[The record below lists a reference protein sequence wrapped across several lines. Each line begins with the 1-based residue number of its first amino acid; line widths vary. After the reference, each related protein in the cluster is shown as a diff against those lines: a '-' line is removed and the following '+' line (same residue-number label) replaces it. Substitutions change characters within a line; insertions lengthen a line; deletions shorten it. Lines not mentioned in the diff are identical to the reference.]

1 MRELKPESPKAPL
14 ADRIP
19 RGMAFLS
26 GLSVLVVTLMI
37 TYDVLLR
44 YFFNRPQLFV
54 DELST
59 LILILIIFGGIAFTF
74 QRGGHIR
81 VDLVTNRLGHRANR
95 SLRVLT
101 LFLGIVFLGIITQ
114 NTFVSSLV
122 AYRLERLSM
131 VMFYPLWIPMLLI
144 PIGTGLMAWVMI
156 KALIAEVKGLR
167 KPEPPEGRED
177 GTKGAP

>member
-1 MRELKPESPKAPL
+1 MRELKPEGPKASL
-14 ADRIP
+14 TDRIP
-19 RGMAFLS
+19 RWMAFLS
-26 GLSVLVVTLMI
+26 GVSVLVVTLMI

-54 DELST
+54 DELAT

-81 VDLVTNRLGHRANR
+81 VDLLTNRLGRRANR
-95 SLRVLT
+95 TLRILT

-144 PIGTGLMAWVMI
+144 PIGTGLMAWVMV
-156 KALIAEVKGLR
+156 KALIDEVKGLG
-167 KPEPPEGRED
+167 KYGAPEGRED
-177 GTKGAP
+177 ETRKSP